1 MSEGAQISL
10 SPESGLAMSG
20 PDLLEVENVVM
31 QYPNGVQAVA
41 GVSIKVRRGE
51 TLAIVGESG
60 CGKSTLARVIMRIL
74 VPSGGKIIFDGENI
88 SRLGQRQL
96 KRIRAR
102 FQMVFQDPYASL
114 NPRQTIRSTLEA
126 QLSLLSITR
135 EERKHR
141 VEEIIER
148 VGLDPT
154 ALDRLPHEFSGGQRQ
169 RIGIARAC
177 IVRPDLL
184 VCDEPVSALDVSI
197 RAQILNLL
205 LDMQRERG
213 IAMLFISHD
222 MSVVR
227 HMADSVAVMY
237 LGRIVEIST
246 VDELFANPRHPYT
259 AALLLSVPVTHPRDR
274 NRSRVPVYGDPPSQS
289 KPPSGCSFHPRCS
302 SAGDLCLSDRPTLR
316 GNGVSEVLVAC
327 HFPLNGNTMQ
337 RFSA

>member
-1 MSEGAQISL
+1 MNEGAQISL
-10 SPESGLAMSG
+10 SPGTGSALSG
-20 PDLLEVENVVM
+20 PELLEVDNIVM

-74 VPSGGKIIFDGENI
+74 VPSSGRIMFDGENI
-88 SRLGQRQL
+88 SRLGQRRL
-96 KRIRAR
+96 KRMRAR

-126 QLSLLSITR
+126 QLSLLPTTR
-135 EERKHR
+135 QERHQR

-148 VGLDPT
+148 VGLDPS

-177 IVRPDLL
+177 IVGPDLL

-197 RAQILNLL
+197 RAHILNLL
-205 LDMQRERG
+205 LDMQRELG
-213 IAMLFISHD
+213 LAMLFISHD

-227 HMADSVAVMY
+227 HVADSVAVMY
-237 LGRIVEIST
+237 LGRIVEISS

-274 NRSRVPVYGDPPSQS
+274 GRSRVAVDGDLPSPLN
-289 KPPSGCSFHPRCS
+289 PPSGCAFHPRCPR
-302 SAGDLCLSDRPTLR
+302 AEDRCRSDMPTLR
-316 GNGVSEVLVAC
+316 GSGVSEAVVAC
-327 HFPLNGNTMQ
+327 HFPLNGSTVQ
-337 RFSA
+337 QLSA